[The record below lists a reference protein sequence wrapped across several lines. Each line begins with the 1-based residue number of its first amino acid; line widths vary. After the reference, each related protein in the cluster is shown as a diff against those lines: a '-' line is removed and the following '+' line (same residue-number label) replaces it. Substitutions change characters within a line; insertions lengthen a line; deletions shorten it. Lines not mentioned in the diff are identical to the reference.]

1 MHKSL
6 VDNGLKVANVLV
18 MFWEL
23 QVFHKM
29 VYAIVV
35 DIAKMAIF
43 GFLCVSRALS
53 FFCDR
58 TEIIPKNS
66 VIYILISI

>member
-6 VDNGLKVANVLV
+6 VHDGLKVCIVLV

-35 DIAKMAIF
+35 DFAKMAILE
-43 GFLCVSRALS
+43 FLHVLRALS
-53 FFCDR
+53 FHR
-58 TEIIPKNS
+58 VRREIKPKNS
-66 VIYILISI
+66 VIYILMNI